1 MYNIRNIIIQTFFNQ
16 TKLIML
22 MKFFDMRIFYH
33 VLMLLL
39 KMSNLIELFTF
50 QVDLHSVDEA
60 WSDIE
65 EMHICDEPEGKKT
78 F

>member
-1 MYNIRNIIIQTFFNQ
+1 
-16 TKLIML
+16 
-22 MKFFDMRIFYH
+22 
-33 VLMLLL
+33 
-39 KMSNLIELFTF
+39 MSNLIELSF

-65 EMHICDEPEGKKT
+65 EMHICDEPEGKECLN

>member
-1 MYNIRNIIIQTFFNQ
+1 
-16 TKLIML
+16 
-22 MKFFDMRIFYH
+22 
-33 VLMLLL
+33 MLLL
-39 KMSNLIELFTF
+39 NMSNLIELFTF

-78 F
+78 FYFLRNFHFHFILYLDAYFSK